1 MVTDLPFIGR
11 EDERSQRIGG
21 RAAMWAYTSLSALL
35 SAIIV
40 IHVVEN
46 GFTNLEAI
54 SLEITGFVL
63 GWVVYFGTGLYYTR
77 KM

>member
-1 MVTDLPFIGR
+1 MSDLPFIRR
-11 EDERSQRIGG
+11 EDERSRKIGG
-21 RAAMWAYTSLSALL
+21 RAAMLAYTALSSLLL
-35 SAIIV
+35 AIVV

-46 GFTNLEAI
+46 GFTNLGAI

-63 GWVVYFGTGLYYTR
+63 GWVVYFGAGLYYTR